1 MGIFPIWGFQLIVA
15 IALAFYWR
23 LNKALVILAA
33 NISIPPM
40 MPFILF
46 FSHLSGRIWMGDRA
60 QYISFSPDITLDHLQ
75 DSLLQYA
82 LGATTLAVAAALV
95 SGLLTFVLV
104 KVLRIRRSE
113 K

>member
-33 NISIPPM
+33 NVSIPPM

-46 FSHLSGRIWMGDRA
+46 FSHLSGRMWMGDRA
-60 QYISFSPDITLDHLQ
+60 QTISFSPDITFASLQ
-75 DSLLQYA
+75 NNLLQYA
-82 LGATTLAVAAALV
+82 LGATTLAVGAALV
-95 SGLLTFVLV
+95 SGLLTFVVV
-104 KVLRIRRSE
+104 KVLRMRRSG